1 MSEKISD
8 FVNRNFEVKKVSK
21 DLKEGVIYRIFVSF
35 KIDKQGKIVNIK
47 SRAPHPALE
56 KEAIRAI
63 KKLPQVEPERQKRKV
78 VGVLYSLPITFKRQ
92 YIF

>member
-35 KIDKQGKIVNIK
+35 KI
-47 SRAPHPALE
+47 E